1 MESKLVNSRGREEQ
15 TVVAAGIKRLQS
27 VVAKQGQGLGPGVER
42 LEQTWCCERLSVLGG
57 GWSVTRVFPHTETS
71 HR

>member
-27 VVAKQGQGLGPGVER
+27 MVAKQGQGLGPGVKR
-42 LEQTWCCERLSVLGG
+42 LEQTWCCEK
-57 GWSVTRVFPHTETS
+57 
-71 HR
+71 